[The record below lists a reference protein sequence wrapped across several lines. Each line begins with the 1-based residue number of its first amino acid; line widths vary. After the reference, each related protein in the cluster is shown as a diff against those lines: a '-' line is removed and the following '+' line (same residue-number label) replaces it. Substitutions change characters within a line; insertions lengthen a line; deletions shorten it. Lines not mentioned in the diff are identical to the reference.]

1 MTELRRGLVALAAG
15 LLVAGLPGVA
25 AAQPKPRVWRVG
37 VLRAGLAPLS
47 PADLQVVNL
56 QKALRELDY
65 EEGRNLV
72 IERRYAETDIARLPG
87 LARELVQA
95 RADVI
100 VAVGSAAARAARDVS
115 GSVPIVVFGN
125 FDPVAIGLARTLA
138 RPGGNLTAV
147 LVAPDGTLAGKRL
160 ELLKAAVPAAS
171 RIALLAP
178 DDEPAFR
185 LQLQE
190 TRKAAAALGLNLT
203 VTEVRGG
210 DYAGAFATLATEK
223 PGALLVGGHT
233 YFMTD
238 RQQIIALAAKYRL
251 PAMYEWREQAQDGGF
266 MAYSTSLYGLYQRIA
281 SHIDRIFKG
290 TNPGDI
296 PIEQPTRFELV
307 VNLKTAKALGVVI
320 SPALRLQVDEAIE

>member
-15 LLVAGLPGVA
+15 LVAGLPRVA

-37 VLRAGLAPLS
+37 ILRPAAAPLS
-47 PADLQVVNL
+47 PTDPQVAGVP
-56 QKALRELDY
+56 KALRELGYD
-65 EEGRNLV
+65 EGRNLV
-72 IERRYAETDIARLPG
+72 VERRYGDGDIDRLPA

-95 RADVI
+95 RVDVI
-100 VAVGSAAARAARDVS
+100 VAVGSDAPRAAKAATS
-115 GSVPIVVFGN
+115 TVPIVMFGN
-125 FDPVAIGLARTLA
+125 FDPVALGLVSSLA
-138 RPGGNLTAV
+138 VPGGNLTGV
-147 LVAPDGTLAGKRL
+147 LIAPDGTLAGKRM
-160 ELLKAAVPAAS
+160 ELLKAAVPKAT
-171 RIALLAP
+171 RMALLAP
-178 DDEPAFR
+178 ADEPSFG
-185 LQLQE
+185 LQARE
-190 TRKAAAALGLNLT
+190 TQKAAVALGISLS
-203 VTEVRGG
+203 VVEVRGG
-210 DYAGAFATLATEK
+210 DYARAFAAIAAQQ
-223 PGALLVGGHT
+223 PAALLVGSHT
-233 YFMTD
+233 YFLRD

-320 SPALRLQVDEAIE
+320 SPALRLQVDEVIE